1 MIYIESKT
9 FFSVENREGCSK
21 FFVSRNNN
29 DFTKMKYAHTQL
41 RESDSYTFPL
51 TNHGQKWVFTIQ
63 LRSPTQN
70 LLCKKCNFVTGESST
85 RDEINYEGCAGP
97 CRGYFEHREKCF
109 HVAITIHQ
117 IKRETNQS
125 VLGIGQG
132 ARNRNHP
139 FSWLLALT
147 RESASA

>member
-9 FFSVENREGCSK
+9 FFFVENREGCSK

-29 DFTKMKYAHTQL
+29 DFTKMKYAHTQP

-97 CRGYFEHREKCF
+97 CLDISNIVKNVSTLPSRYIKLEEKP
-109 HVAITIHQ
+109 TSWGSD
-117 IKRETNQS
+117 K
-125 VLGIGQG
+125 
-132 ARNRNHP
+132 ARVIEIILFLDYSR
-139 FSWLLALT
+139 
-147 RESASA
+147 

>member
-29 DFTKMKYAHTQL
+29 DFTKMKYAHTQP
-41 RESDSYTFPL
+41 RESDLYTFPL

-63 LRSPTQN
+63 LRSSTQN

-97 CRGYFEHREKCF
+97 DISNIVKNVSTLPSRYIKLEEKPTSQCWGSD
-109 HVAITIHQ
+109 
-117 IKRETNQS
+117 K
-125 VLGIGQG
+125 
-132 ARNRNHP
+132 ARVIEIILFLDYSR
-139 FSWLLALT
+139 
-147 RESASA
+147 